1 VAQEGSP
8 GDPSGPDEVATGP
21 IEPMPET
28 GGPPAAATGPTPAPT
43 GPRGDPISD
52 ARSRAHRETTSQ
64 IRGSSLLLVGRTL
77 SMAVNFLVQILIVR
91 YLSTSDYGA
100 FTYAL
105 SIAALGQTLITFGLD
120 RGASRFLSIYDE
132 RGDYDRLLGTITMVC
147 GTIVS
152 LGAVLVVGVYLF
164 QGWIAG
170 STGSAEAGSLLLI
183 LILLAPIQAVDDLLT
198 GLLSV
203 FASPR
208 SIFLRRYIVGPGM
221 RLLVVLL
228 LIVGHSGVSFLAAGY
243 VAAGAFG
250 VALYVGILWQ
260 VLGRRG
266 LLDRFRQAK
275 LQIPWREIL
284 VFTIPLLTTDL
295 FYVFLNSSDAIILE
309 RFSGFDA
316 VAAWRV
322 VQPAAGLNTLVISS
336 FTLLF
341 TPIAARLYAR
351 QDVEGVKD
359 LYWRTA
365 IWMAVISFPLF
376 ALTFSL
382 AHVLTLL
389 LYGARYADSAT
400 YLALLS
406 FGYYFN
412 TALGFNGL
420 TLRIFGVIRYT
431 VAINFLAAA
440 TNVILNLFLIPR
452 YGALGAAIGTTLT
465 LVIHNL
471 LKQAGLRLGTG
482 ISIFERQH
490 LRVYVIIAVA
500 AIGLFT
506 INTILSPHPIVQV
519 GLAAIASLAVL
530 MLNRHSLQ
538 MAQTF
543 PEFRRLPFS
552 RFFFGD

>member
-1 VAQEGSP
+1 MAPQATP
-8 GDPSGPDEVATGP
+8 GDPAGPDEFAAEP
-21 IEPMPET
+21 I
-28 GGPPAAATGPTPAPT
+28 GPPPEPAAEGP
-43 GPRGDPISD
+43 SK
-52 ARSRAHRETTSQ
+52 AHRETTSQ

-91 YLSTSDYGA
+91 YLVPADYGA
-100 FTYAL
+100 FAYAL

-120 RGASRFLSIYDE
+120 RGSARFLSIYDE
-132 RGDYDRLLGTITMVC
+132 RGDYDRLMGTIAMVS
-147 GTIVS
+147 GTIVA
-152 LGAVLVVGVYLF
+152 LGAVLVVAVYLL

-170 STGSAEAGSLLLI
+170 ATAAEAVPLLLI
-183 LILLAPIQAVDDLLT
+183 LILLAPIQALDDLLT
-198 GLLSV
+198 ALLSV

-208 SIFLRRYIVGPGM
+208 SIFLRKYIVGPGL

-228 LIVGHSGVSFLAAGY
+228 LMFGHSGVEFLAIGY

-250 VALYVGILWQ
+250 IALYAVILWQ
-260 VLGRRG
+260 VFGRRG
-266 LLDRFRQAK
+266 LLDRFREAK
-275 LQIPWREIL
+275 MRIPAREIL
-284 VFTIPLLTTDL
+284 VFTLPLLTTDL
-295 FYVFLNSSDAIILE
+295 VYVFLNTSDAIILE
-309 RFSGFDA
+309 HFSGLEA
-316 VAAWRV
+316 VGAWRV

-351 QDVEGVKD
+351 MDMEGVKD

-365 IWMAVISFPLF
+365 IWMAVMSFPLF

-382 AHVLTLL
+382 AHGLTLL
-389 LYGARYADSAT
+389 LYGPRYEASAT

-420 TLRIFGVIRYT
+420 TLRIFGVIRY
-431 VAINFLAAA
+431 VVVINLLAAG
-440 TNVILNLFLIPR
+440 TNVALNLFLIPR
-452 YGALGAAIGTTLT
+452 YGALGAAVGTTLT

-490 LRVYVIIAVA
+490 LRVYLIIAVA
-500 AIGLFT
+500 AAGLFA
-506 INTILSPHPIVQV
+506 INTVIAPPVIVQV

-530 MLNRHSLQ
+530 RLNRHALQ

-543 PEFRRLPFS
+543 PEFRRLPLS